1 MFVCASLWLNRQS
14 FEYFGGEFGT
24 IESLFYFLYNTLMKK
39 KELYNRYPDAAANVD
54 ILIKG
59 YYKPEGTRGHACSTV
74 TLIED
79 KEFKVIVDPGTL
91 SDPKILIEA
100 LKRRNLSPD
109 DINVVFITHS
119 HIDHYKYVGLFP
131 KARILEYFGW
141 WHGDFWSEVEPGTD
155 GILNDNIRVI
165 KTPGHSDDSITLLVK
180 THKGTIAICGDVFWK
195 KNYPENDPYASDNFL
210 LKKSRQKLL
219 KIADY
224 IIPGHGDMFKVEA

>member
-1 MFVCASLWLNRQS
+1 MN
-14 FEYFGGEFGT
+14 
-24 IESLFYFLYNTLMKK
+24 K
-39 KELYNRYPDAAANVD
+39 KELHTRYPDAAAKVD

-59 YYKPEGTRGHACSTV
+59 YYTPEGTHGHACSTV

-79 KEFKVIVDPGTL
+79 KELKIVVDPGTL
-91 SDPKILIEA
+91 SDPKILFDA
-100 LKRRNLSPD
+100 LKKRNLSLD

-131 KARILEYFGW
+131 KAKILEYYGW
-141 WHGDFWSEVEPGTD
+141 WQGDFWSETESGSD
-155 GILNDNIRVI
+155 GIINDNIQII
-165 KTPGHSDDSITLLVK
+165 KTPGHSHDSITLLVK

-195 KNYPENDPYASDNFL
+195 KNYPKDDPYASDNFL

-224 IIPGHGDMFKVEA
+224 IIPGHGNIFKVEV